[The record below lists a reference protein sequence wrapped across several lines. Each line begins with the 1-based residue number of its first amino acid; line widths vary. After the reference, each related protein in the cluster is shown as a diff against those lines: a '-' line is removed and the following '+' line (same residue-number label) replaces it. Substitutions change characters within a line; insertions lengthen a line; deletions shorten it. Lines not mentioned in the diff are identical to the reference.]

1 MLMFNEIISGLQKFF
16 TKDKIFIFI
25 AFFILA
31 FALFSYSDAKLMRFD
46 NMETGMGVDTIS
58 QSQPSVKSTSAQNIV
73 APPPPSTM
81 GNGYSLAPVANPSDL
96 LPIDKNSQWA
106 ALNPVAMNQGSVLM
120 PDLLTSGYHIGL
132 DTIGQTL
139 KNANYQLRSD
149 PIIQK
154 SQIGPWNQSTIE
166 PGFNVPFELGEGS
179 R

>member
-1 MLMFNEIISGLQKFF
+1 MFNEIASGLQKFF

-25 AFFILA
+25 ALFILA
-31 FALFSYSDAKLMRFD
+31 FALFTYSDSKTFRFD
-46 NMETGMGVDTIS
+46 NMETGMDIS
-58 QSQPSVKSTSAQNIV
+58 QKQPSVRETSAQNIV
-73 APPPPSTM
+73 APPPPSAASS
-81 GNGYSLAPVANPSDL
+81 GNGYALAPVADPSNL
-96 LPIDKNSQWA
+96 LPVDQNSQWA

-149 PIIQK
+149 PVIQK
-154 SQIGPWNQSTIE
+154 SQVGPWNQSTIE
-166 PGFNVPFELGEGS
+166 PGFNVPFELGEGC